1 MNEILIL
8 CEDKYEAQK
17 LSGFIF
23 SKDGKELFISE
34 ILNVVDNEIVISL
47 KDKSAHSVLLKDDHQ
62 VEAFVDFIQ
71 SVIENEHKILKLDVL
86 ENSVKLT
93 KG

>member
-1 MNEILIL
+1 LNEILIL

-23 SKDGKELFISE
+23 SKDEEESFISE
-34 ILNVVDNEIVISL
+34 ILNVVNNEIVISL

-62 VEAFVDFIQ
+62 VEVFVDFIQ
-71 SVIENEHKILKLDVL
+71 SVIEKEHKVLKLDVL

>member
-1 MNEILIL
+1 LNDILIL

-71 SVIENEHKILKLDVL
+71 SVIENEHKILKLNVL

>member
-1 MNEILIL
+1 MNDILIL

-93 KG
+93 KV

>member
-1 MNEILIL
+1 MNDILIL

-23 SKDGKELFISE
+23 SNDEKESLISE

-62 VEAFVDFIQ
+62 TEVFVDFIK
-71 SVIENEHKILKLDVL
+71 SLSLIHI
-86 ENSVKLT
+86 
-93 KG
+93 

>member
-23 SKDGKELFISE
+23 SKDGKEPLISE

-47 KDKSAHSVLLKDDHQ
+47 KDKSAHSILLKDDHQ

-71 SVIENEHKILKLDVL
+71 SVIEKEDKVLKVSIL
-86 ENSVKLT
+86 ENSVKLV

>member
-1 MNEILIL
+1 MNDILIL

-23 SKDGKELFISE
+23 SNDEKESLISE
-34 ILNVVDNEIVISL
+34 ILNVVDNEIVMSL
-47 KDKSAHSVLLKDDHQ
+47 KDKSAHSVLLKDDEQ
-62 VEAFVDFIQ
+62 VEVFVDFIQ
-71 SVIENEHKILKLDVL
+71 SIIEKEHKVLKLDVL

>member
-23 SKDGKELFISE
+23 SKDGKEPFISE

-47 KDKSAHSVLLKDDHQ
+47 KDKSAHSVLLKDDQQ
-62 VEAFVDFIQ
+62 VEVFVDFIQ
-71 SVIENEHKILKLDVL
+71 SVIEKEDKILKVSIL
-86 ENSVKLT
+86 EASVKLV

>member
-1 MNEILIL
+1 LNDILIL

-17 LSGFIF
+17 LSSFIF
-23 SKDGKELFISE
+23 SKDGKESLISE
-34 ILNVVDNEIVISL
+34 ILNVVDNEIVMSL
-47 KDKSAHSVLLKDDHQ
+47 KDKSAHSVLLKDDYQ
-62 VEAFVDFIQ
+62 VEVFVDFIQ
-71 SVIENEHKILKLDVL
+71 SIIEKEHKVLKLDVL

>member
-1 MNEILIL
+1 LNEILIL

-23 SKDGKELFISE
+23 SKDRKEQFISE

-47 KDKSAHSVLLKDDHQ
+47 KDKSAHSVLLKDDQQ
-62 VEAFVDFIQ
+62 VEVFVDFIQ
-71 SVIENEHKILKLDVL
+71 SVIEKEDKILKVSIL
-86 ENSVKLT
+86 EASVKLV

>member
-23 SKDGKELFISE
+23 SKDGKEPFISE

-62 VEAFVDFIQ
+62 VEVFVDFIQ
-71 SVIENEHKILKLDVL
+71 SVIEKEDKILKVSIL
-86 ENSVKLT
+86 EDSIKLA

>member
-1 MNEILIL
+1 MNDILIL

-17 LSGFIF
+17 LSSFIF
-23 SKDGKELFISE
+23 SKDGKESLISE
-34 ILNVVDNEIVISL
+34 ILNVVDNEIVMSL
-47 KDKSAHSVLLKDDHQ
+47 KDKSAHSVLLKDDYQ
-62 VEAFVDFIQ
+62 VEVFVDFIQ
-71 SVIENEHKILKLDVL
+71 SIIEKEHKVLKLDVL

>member
-23 SKDGKELFISE
+23 SKDEEESFISE
-34 ILNVVDNEIVISL
+34 ILNVVNNEIVISL

-62 VEAFVDFIQ
+62 VEVFVDFIQ
-71 SVIENEHKILKLDVL
+71 SVIEKEHKVLKLDVL

>member
-1 MNEILIL
+1 LNDILIL

>member
-1 MNEILIL
+1 MNDILIL

-17 LSGFIF
+17 LSSFIF
-23 SKDGKELFISE
+23 SKDGKESLISE
-34 ILNVVDNEIVISL
+34 ILNVVDNEIVMSL
-47 KDKSAHSVLLKDDHQ
+47 KDKSAHSVLLKDDQQ
-62 VEAFVDFIQ
+62 VEVFVDFIQ
-71 SVIENEHKILKLDVL
+71 SIIEKEHKVLKLDVL

>member
-1 MNEILIL
+1 MNDILIL

-34 ILNVVDNEIVISL
+34 ILNVVYNEIVISL
-47 KDKSAHSVLLKDDHQ
+47 KDKSAHSVLLKDGHQ
-62 VEAFVDFIQ
+62 VDAFVDFIQ

>member
-1 MNEILIL
+1 MNDILIL

-23 SKDGKELFISE
+23 SNDEKESLISE

-71 SVIENEHKILKLDVL
+71 SIIENEHKVLKLDVL

>member
-1 MNEILIL
+1 M
-8 CEDKYEAQK
+8 
-17 LSGFIF
+17 
-23 SKDGKELFISE
+23 
-34 ILNVVDNEIVISL
+34 DNEIVISL

>member
-1 MNEILIL
+1 MNDILIL

-34 ILNVVDNEIVISL
+34 ILNFVDNEIVISL

>member
-1 MNEILIL
+1 MNDILIL

-71 SVIENEHKILKLDVL
+71 SVIENEHKILKLNVL

>member
-1 MNEILIL
+1 MNDILIL

-23 SKDGKELFISE
+23 SNDEKESLISE

-71 SVIENEHKILKLDVL
+71 SIIENEHKVLKLNVL

>member
-1 MNEILIL
+1 MNDILIL
-8 CEDKYEAQK
+8 CEDKYEAKK

-23 SKDGKELFISE
+23 SNDEKESLISE
-34 ILNVVDNEIVISL
+34 ILNVVDNEIVMSL
-47 KDKSAHSVLLKDDHQ
+47 KDKSAHSVLLKDDQQ
-62 VEAFVDFIQ
+62 VEVFVDFIQ
-71 SVIENEHKILKLDVL
+71 SIIEKEHKVLKLDVL

>member
-1 MNEILIL
+1 MNDILIL

-23 SKDGKELFISE
+23 SNDEKDSLISE
-34 ILNVVDNEIVISL
+34 ILNVVDNEIVMSL
-47 KDKSAHSVLLKDDHQ
+47 KDKSAHSVLLKDDYQ
-62 VEAFVDFIQ
+62 VEVFVDFIQ
-71 SVIENEHKILKLDVL
+71 SIIEKEHKVLKLDVL

>member
-17 LSGFIF
+17 LAGFIF
-23 SKDGKELFISE
+23 SKDEKESFISE
-34 ILNVVDNEIVISL
+34 ILNVVNNEIVVSL

-62 VEAFVDFIQ
+62 VEVFVDFIQ
-71 SVIENEHKILKLDVL
+71 SVIEKEHKVLKLDVL

>member
-1 MNEILIL
+1 LNEILIL

-17 LSGFIF
+17 LAGFIF
-23 SKDGKELFISE
+23 SKDEKESFISE
-34 ILNVVDNEIVISL
+34 ILNVVNNEIVISL

-62 VEAFVDFIQ
+62 AEVFVDFIQ
-71 SVIENEHKILKLDVL
+71 SVIEKEHKVLKLNVL

>member
-1 MNEILIL
+1 MNDILIL

-23 SKDGKELFISE
+23 SNDEKESLISE
-34 ILNVVDNEIVISL
+34 ILNVVDNEIVMSL

-62 VEAFVDFIQ
+62 VEVFVDFIQ
-71 SVIENEHKILKLDVL
+71 SVIEKEHKVLKLDVL

>member
-1 MNEILIL
+1 MNGILIL

-23 SKDGKELFISE
+23 NKDEKESFISE

-62 VEAFVDFIQ
+62 VEVFVDFIQ
-71 SVIENEHKILKLDVL
+71 SVIEKEHKVLKLNVL

>member
-23 SKDGKELFISE
+23 SKDGKEPFISE

-47 KDKSAHSVLLKDDHQ
+47 KDKSAHSVLLKDDQQ

-71 SVIENEHKILKLDVL
+71 SVIEKEDKILKVSIL
-86 ENSVKLT
+86 EASVKLV